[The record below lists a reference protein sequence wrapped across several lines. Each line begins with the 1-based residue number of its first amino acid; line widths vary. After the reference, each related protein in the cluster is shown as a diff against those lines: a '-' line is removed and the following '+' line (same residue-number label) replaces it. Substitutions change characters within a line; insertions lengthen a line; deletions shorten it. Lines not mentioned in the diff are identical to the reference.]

1 MKIKNIF
8 LPLLAA
14 TVVPAICLT
23 LISSIWDA
31 GFRGWAVIIFPFILL
46 TTFLH
51 TIILGMPTIL
61 LLQKFNMLHFGT
73 IVCAGFIIG
82 GLPIPAGGILATWLR
97 GEIFNDWLAILKA
110 ILSCGLLGIIG
121 TIAFWVVF
129 SHLERDRK

>member
-1 MKIKNIF
+1 MKMKNIF

-14 TVVPAICLT
+14 TIVPAIFLT

-31 GFRGWAVIIFPFILL
+31 GFRGWSVIIFPFILL

-61 LLQKFNMLHFGT
+61 LLQRFNMLRFGT
-73 IVCAGFIIG
+73 IVLAGFIIG
-82 GLPIPAGGILATWLR
+82 GFPIIAGGIVATWLR

-110 ILSCGLLGIIG
+110 IGSCGILGIIG
-121 TIAFWVVF
+121 SIAFWIVF
-129 SHLERDRK
+129 NHLKKCK